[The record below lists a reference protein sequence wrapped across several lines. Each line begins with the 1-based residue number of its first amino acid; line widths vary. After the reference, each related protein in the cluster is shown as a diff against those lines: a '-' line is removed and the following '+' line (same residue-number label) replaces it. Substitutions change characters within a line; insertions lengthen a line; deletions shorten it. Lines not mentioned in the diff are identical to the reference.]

1 MAFKFE
7 RKNIPDVIVIEKAS
21 YEDDRGFFEEAYKK
35 SVFTDAGIDGNFVQD
50 NHSFSKNG
58 VIRGLHFQK
67 PPHAQGKLVS
77 VISGKIFDV
86 AVDLRPKS
94 EHIGKWV
101 FEYLSGDNHK
111 MLWIPEGFAHG
122 FLALED
128 SHVLY
133 KTTDEYHHETED
145 GIIWNDQD
153 LKIEWPSFTCI
164 VSEKDR
170 QFCTFKDI
178 IKRGAF

>member
-1 MAFKFE
+1 
-7 RKNIPDVIVIEKAS
+7 
-21 YEDDRGFFEEAYKK
+21 
-35 SVFTDAGIDGNFVQD
+35 
-50 NHSFSKNG
+50 
-58 VIRGLHFQK
+58 
-67 PPHAQGKLVS
+67 
-77 VISGKIFDV
+77 
-86 AVDLRPKS
+86 
-94 EHIGKWV
+94 
-101 FEYLSGDNHK
+101 